1 MYRFRGTENV
11 QWVLFD
17 DESDRKKLDKV
28 IEKFE
33 EYTIG
38 RINETFE
45 RYRFNSRN
53 QEPSEGIDAYISA
66 LRNLAKTCNFGSLHD
81 SLVRDRIVFGVQGK
95 HMRQKLLQ
103 ERKLTLEKCIV
114 EDPTCGQGRSWRRDR
129 KWRNDRNEQ
138 SQDNTRRV
146 TKTCHFC
153 GNKHEMNK
161 KKCPAWGKQCQK
173 CNGRNHFASVC
184 KKDRRINHIV
194 EDETDTD
201 SDVEFITSICLEK
214 EYISQVSDNEY
225 PKEIYAEMI
234 INGSSL
240 SFQVDCGASVN
251 ILPLKYVGD
260 CAIKPSKKSL
270 RMWNGTNVTPVG
282 STRVIVRNPK
292 NHKRYSIEFVVVR
305 ETFTPL
311 IGARAAQQMKLIK
324 INNSNFITASPT
336 RPSQPEVH
344 QLTST
349 EKIVQEYADIFERE
363 VGSLPGTV
371 HLETEDNASPVII
384 PPRRV
389 PTALKTQLKEELDK
403 YVKLGVLAQVEEPTP
418 WVSSLAI
425 ATKKSG
431 ALRICIDPKHL
442 NAVLKR
448 ETYQLPILDDML
460 PELAQAKVFST
471 VDLKAGY
478 WHCVLDE
485 ESSLLT
491 TFSTPYG
498 RYWWLRLPFGLS
510 VSSEIF
516 QKRENQALEGLEG
529 ILDITDDILIY
540 GVGKDLKEATEDHDR
555 HLKALLQRCRERGMA
570 LNKDKL
576 KLR

>member
-1 MYRFRGTENV
+1 MHCIGSEALKTFNGFS
-11 QWVLFD
+11 FD
-17 DESDRKKLDKV
+17 DESSRKKLDKV

-33 EYTIG
+33 EYTIR
-38 RINETFE
+38 RINEMFE

-53 QEPSEGIDAYISA
+53 QEPSEGIDAYVSA

-81 SLVRDRIVFGVQGK
+81 SLVRDRIVFGVQSK
-95 HMRQKLLQ
+95 HTRQKLLQ
-103 ERKLTLEKCIV
+103 ERKLTLEKCIDICRSNEATSSQMKEIASGSNLEAVNKV
-114 EDPTCGQGRSWRRDR
+114 EDPTRDKGRSWRRDR
-129 KWRNDRNEQ
+129 KRRNDRNEQ
-138 SQDNTRRV
+138 SRDNTTRV

-173 CNGRNHFASVC
+173 CNGRNHFTSVC

-194 EDETDTD
+194 KDETDTN
-201 SDVEFITSICLEK
+201 SDVEFITSICLKE
-214 EYISQVSDNEY
+214 EYISQVSYNKY

-311 IGARAAQQMKLIK
+311 IGARAAQQMKLIN

-336 RPSQPEVH
+336 RPSQPQVH

-349 EKIVQEYADIFERE
+349 ENIVQEYTDIFERE

-403 YVKLGVLAQVEEPTP
+403 YVKLGVLA
-418 WVSSLAI
+418 
-425 ATKKSG
+425 
-431 ALRICIDPKHL
+431 
-442 NAVLKR
+442 
-448 ETYQLPILDDML
+448 
-460 PELAQAKVFST
+460 
-471 VDLKAGY
+471 
-478 WHCVLDE
+478 
-485 ESSLLT
+485 
-491 TFSTPYG
+491 
-498 RYWWLRLPFGLS
+498 
-510 VSSEIF
+510 
-516 QKRENQALEGLEG
+516 
-529 ILDITDDILIY
+529 
-540 GVGKDLKEATEDHDR
+540 
-555 HLKALLQRCRERGMA
+555 
-570 LNKDKL
+570 
-576 KLR
+576 

>member
-1 MYRFRGTENV
+1 
-11 QWVLFD
+11 
-17 DESDRKKLDKV
+17 
-28 IEKFE
+28 
-33 EYTIG
+33 
-38 RINETFE
+38 
-45 RYRFNSRN
+45 
-53 QEPSEGIDAYISA
+53 
-66 LRNLAKTCNFGSLHD
+66 
-81 SLVRDRIVFGVQGK
+81 
-95 HMRQKLLQ
+95 MRRQLLQ
-103 ERKLTLEKCIV
+103 ERKLTLEKCIDICRSNEATSSQMKEIASGSSLEVVNKV
-114 EDPTCGQGRSWRRDR
+114 EDPTHGRGRSWRNDR
-129 KWRNDRNEQ
+129 KQRNDRNEQ
-138 SQDNTRRV
+138 PRDNTTHV

-184 KKDRRINHIV
+184 QRDRRINHVV

-201 SDVEFITSICLEK
+201 SDVEFITSICLEE
-214 EYISQVSDNEY
+214 EYVSQVSDNEY

-251 ILPLKYVGD
+251 ILPLKYIGTRE
-260 CAIKPSKKSL
+260 IKLSKKSL

-292 NHKRYSIEFVVVR
+292 NHKRYSIEFVVVC
-305 ETFTPL
+305 EAFTPL
-311 IGARAAQQMKLIK
+311 IRACAAQQMKLIN

-389 PTALKTQLKEELDK
+389 PTALKTKLKEELDK

-418 WVSSLAI
+418 WVSSLAV

-442 NAVLKR
+442 NAALKR

-498 RYWWLRLPFGLS
+498 RYRWLRLPFGLS

-516 QKRENQALEGLEG
+516 QKRVNQALEGLKG
-529 ILDITDDILIY
+529 ILDITDDILVY
-540 GVGKDLKEATEDHDR
+540 GVGKDTKEATEDHDR
-555 HLKALLQRCRERGMA
+555 HLKQGSQ
-570 LNKDKL
+570 
-576 KLR
+576 

>member
-1 MYRFRGTENV
+1 MPDTLAQAPAPQQTQVIMQSSSIQPPAPLSFSGDLAANWKHFHQVWTNYAIITGLEKQTEEYKVALFLHCIGSEALKTFNGFS
-11 QWVLFD
+11 FD

-53 QEPSEGIDAYISA
+53 QEPSEGIDAYVSA
-66 LRNLAKTCNFGSLHD
+66 LRNLAKTCNFGSLHN
-81 SLVRDRIVFGVQGK
+81 SLVRDRIVFGVQSK
-95 HMRQKLLQ
+95 HTRQKLLQ
-103 ERKLTLEKCIV
+103 ERKLTLEKCIDICRSNEATSSQMKEIASGSNLEAVNKV
-114 EDPTCGQGRSWRRDR
+114 EDPTRDKGRSWQCDR
-129 KWRNDRNEQ
+129 KQRNDRNEQ
-138 SQDNTRRV
+138 SRDNTTRV

-184 KKDRRINHIV
+184 KKDRRINHIM

-201 SDVEFITSICLEK
+201 SDVEFITSICLEE

-292 NHKRYSIEFVVVR
+292 NHKRYSIEFVFVR

-324 INNSNFITASPT
+324 INNSNFITASTT

-363 VGSLPGTV
+363 VGSLPTNM
-371 HLETEDNASPVII
+371 H
-384 PPRRV
+384 
-389 PTALKTQLKEELDK
+389 
-403 YVKLGVLAQVEEPTP
+403 
-418 WVSSLAI
+418 
-425 ATKKSG
+425 
-431 ALRICIDPKHL
+431 
-442 NAVLKR
+442 
-448 ETYQLPILDDML
+448 
-460 PELAQAKVFST
+460 
-471 VDLKAGY
+471 
-478 WHCVLDE
+478 
-485 ESSLLT
+485 
-491 TFSTPYG
+491 
-498 RYWWLRLPFGLS
+498 
-510 VSSEIF
+510 
-516 QKRENQALEGLEG
+516 
-529 ILDITDDILIY
+529 
-540 GVGKDLKEATEDHDR
+540 
-555 HLKALLQRCRERGMA
+555 
-570 LNKDKL
+570 
-576 KLR
+576 

>member
-1 MYRFRGTENV
+1 MHCIGSEALKTFNGFS
-11 QWVLFD
+11 FD

-53 QEPSEGIDAYISA
+53 QEPSEGIDAYVSA

-81 SLVRDRIVFGVQGK
+81 SLVRDRIVFGVQSK
-95 HMRQKLLQ
+95 HTRQKLLQ
-103 ERKLTLEKCIV
+103 ERKLTLEKCIDICHSNEATSSQMKEIASGSNLEAVNKV
-114 EDPTCGQGRSWRRDR
+114 EDPTRDKGRSWQCDR
-129 KWRNDRNEQ
+129 KRRNDRNEQ
-138 SQDNTRRV
+138 SRDNTTRV

-184 KKDRRINHIV
+184 KKDRRINHIM

-201 SDVEFITSICLEK
+201 SDVEFITSICLEE

-240 SFQVDCGASVN
+240 SVQVDCGGSVN
-251 ILPLKYVGD
+251 ILPLKYVED

-270 RMWNGTNVTPVG
+270 CMWNGTNVTPVG
-282 STRVIVRNPK
+282 STRAIVCNPK
-292 NHKRYSIEFVVVR
+292 NHKRYSIEFIISR
-305 ETFTPL
+305 ETFTML

-336 RPSQPEVH
+336 RPSKPEVH

-349 EKIVQEYADIFERE
+349 EKIVQEYTDIFER
-363 VGSLPGTV
+363 
-371 HLETEDNASPVII
+371 
-384 PPRRV
+384 
-389 PTALKTQLKEELDK
+389 
-403 YVKLGVLAQVEEPTP
+403 
-418 WVSSLAI
+418 
-425 ATKKSG
+425 
-431 ALRICIDPKHL
+431 
-442 NAVLKR
+442 
-448 ETYQLPILDDML
+448 M
-460 PELAQAKVFST
+460 
-471 VDLKAGY
+471 
-478 WHCVLDE
+478 
-485 ESSLLT
+485 
-491 TFSTPYG
+491 
-498 RYWWLRLPFGLS
+498 
-510 VSSEIF
+510 
-516 QKRENQALEGLEG
+516 
-529 ILDITDDILIY
+529 
-540 GVGKDLKEATEDHDR
+540 
-555 HLKALLQRCRERGMA
+555 
-570 LNKDKL
+570 
-576 KLR
+576 

>member
-1 MYRFRGTENV
+1 MAKEG
-11 QWVLFD
+11 LGG
-17 DESDRKKLDKV
+17 V
-28 IEKFE
+28 I
-33 EYTIG
+33 G
-38 RINETFE
+38 N
-45 RYRFNSRN
+45 
-53 QEPSEGIDAYISA
+53 
-66 LRNLAKTCNFGSLHD
+66 
-81 SLVRDRIVFGVQGK
+81 
-95 HMRQKLLQ
+95 
-103 ERKLTLEKCIV
+103 
-114 EDPTCGQGRSWRRDR
+114 
-129 KWRNDRNEQ
+129 RNDRNEQ
-138 SQDNTRRV
+138 SRDNTTRV
-146 TKTCHFC
+146 TKTSHFC

-161 KKCPAWGKQCQK
+161 KQCPAWGKQCQK

-184 KKDRRINHIV
+184 QKDRRINHVV

-201 SDVEFITSICLEK
+201 SDVEFITSICLEE
-214 EYISQVSDNEY
+214 EYVSQVSDNEY

-234 INGSSL
+234 INSSSL

-251 ILPLKYVGD
+251 ILPLKYIGT
-260 CAIKPSKKSL
+260 CEIKPSKKSL
-270 RMWNGTNVTPVG
+270 RMWNGTNVTPIG

-292 NHKRYSIEFVVVR
+292 NHKRYSIEFVIVR

-311 IGARAAQQMKLIK
+311 IGARAAQQMKLIN

-384 PPRRV
+384 LPRRV
-389 PTALKTQLKEELDK
+389 PTALKTKLKEELDK

-442 NAVLKR
+442 NAALKR
-448 ETYQLPILDDML
+448 ETYRLPILDDML
-460 PELAQAKVFST
+460 PELAQAKVFLT

-478 WHCVLDE
+478 WHCVLDK

-498 RYWWLRLPFGLS
+498 RYRWLRLPFGLS

-516 QKRENQALEGLEG
+516 QKRVNQALEGLEG
-529 ILDITDDILIY
+529 ILDITDDILVY
-540 GVGKDLKEATEDHDR
+540 GVGKDMKEATEDHDR

-576 KLR
+576 KLRR